1 MGIALA
7 DAAID
12 YGASVDL
19 VLGPVNIIPQKSS
32 VKVTNVT
39 TAETMATE
47 CIARFDKCDIA
58 ILAAAVADF
67 TPIRVYEEKI
77 KNKDSELL
85 LELKPTRDIAM
96 TLGMQK
102 RSSQILV
109 GFALETDNELENAIE
124 KLRKKNLDI
133 IVLNSLKEEGAGFGH
148 NTNKITLI
156 DRDNNIDKFELK
168 SKEAAAMDIGSIMA
182 ARFKFF
188 LIAFL
193 ILLPGIIDAQE
204 LNCNIQISAQRIQG
218 SNRQIFESMQRD
230 LYDFMNN
237 TVWTNH
243 VFSYAERIDC
253 NILINLSDQ
262 LSADEFK
269 GTIQIQLSRPV
280 FNTTY
285 KSTMLNFIDNNFQ
298 FRYVEFQPLE
308 FDPSTYRSSLVSV
321 LAYYTYM
328 ILGFDYDSFSPLG
341 GTEFFQMAEKIVTTA
356 QNAPEPGWKPY
367 DGSRNRNRYWLVKN
381 VLDKEYEGVRLFIY
395 DYNINGLDKME
406 SKIAEARTSMVE
418 SLKLIQE
425 VYRKKP
431 DPFMYLVQVIMDAKS
446 DELINIF
453 TEAFPEEKSRVVQIL
468 TEIDPANKAKYE
480 KINSA
485 NAQ

>member
-1 MGIALA
+1 M
-7 DAAID
+7 
-12 YGASVDL
+12 V
-19 VLGPVNIIPQKSS
+19 
-32 VKVTNVT
+32 
-39 TAETMATE
+39 
-47 CIARFDKCDIA
+47 RFSKYHLIA
-58 ILAAAVADF
+58 ILAFSHAV
-67 TPIRVYEEKI
+67 I
-77 KNKDSELL
+77 
-85 LELKPTRDIAM
+85 
-96 TLGMQK
+96 Q
-102 RSSQILV
+102 
-109 GFALETDNELENAIE
+109 
-124 KLRKKNLDI
+124 
-133 IVLNSLKEEGAGFGH
+133 
-148 NTNKITLI
+148 
-156 DRDNNIDKFELK
+156 
-168 SKEAAAMDIGSIMA
+168 
-182 ARFKFF
+182 
-188 LIAFL
+188 
-193 ILLPGIIDAQE
+193 AQE

-218 SNRQIFESMQRD
+218 SNRQVFESMQRD
-230 LYDFMNN
+230 LFEFMNN
-237 TVWTNH
+237 TVWTSH

-253 NILINLSDQ
+253 NILINLNDQ

-285 KSTMLNFIDNNFQ
+285 KSTMLNFIDNSFQ

-328 ILGFDYDSFSPLG
+328 ILGFDYDSFSPMG
-341 GTEFFQMAEKIVTTA
+341 GTEFFQMAEKIVTNA
-356 QNAPEPGWKPY
+356 QNAAEPGWKPY

-381 VLDKEYEGVRLFIY
+381 VLDKEYEGVRQFLY

-418 SLKLIQE
+418 SLKLIQD

-431 DPFMYLVQVIMDAKS
+431 DPFMYLVQVVMDAKS

-453 TEAFPEEKSRVVQIL
+453 SEAFPEEKSRVVQIL

-485 NAQ
+485 NVP

>member
-1 MGIALA
+1 MI
-7 DAAID
+7 
-12 YGASVDL
+12 
-19 VLGPVNIIPQKSS
+19 
-32 VKVTNVT
+32 
-39 TAETMATE
+39 
-47 CIARFDKCDIA
+47 
-58 ILAAAVADF
+58 
-67 TPIRVYEEKI
+67 
-77 KNKDSELL
+77 
-85 LELKPTRDIAM
+85 
-96 TLGMQK
+96 
-102 RSSQILV
+102 
-109 GFALETDNELENAIE
+109 
-124 KLRKKNLDI
+124 
-133 IVLNSLKEEGAGFGH
+133 
-148 NTNKITLI
+148 
-156 DRDNNIDKFELK
+156 
-168 SKEAAAMDIGSIMA
+168 
-182 ARFKFF
+182 RFKYY

-193 ILLPGIIDAQE
+193 ILLPGIINAQE

-218 SNRQIFESMQRD
+218 SNRQVFESMQRD
-230 LYDFMNN
+230 LYQFMNN

-269 GTIQIQLSRPV
+269 GTLQVQLSRPV

-285 KSTMLNFIDNNFQ
+285 KTTMLNFIDNSFQ

-328 ILGFDYDSFSPLG
+328 ILGFDYDTFSPLG
-341 GTEFFQMAEKIVTTA
+341 GTEFYQMAEKIVTTA

-381 VLDKEYEGVRLFIY
+381 VLDKEYEGARQFLY

-406 SKIAEARTSMVE
+406 SKIAEARTNMVE
-418 SLKLIQE
+418 SLKLIQD

-453 TEAFPEEKSRVVQIL
+453 SDAFPEEKSRVVQIL

-485 NAQ
+485 NVP